1 MAELDPETIER
12 LREEFAGVANLQP
25 CAVEDGID
33 RFLEQKSGAVTES
46 TIAEYRAELRRF
58 AEFLQ
63 SRQITDFT
71 DLDGRTID
79 AYRRWRRHDSSDEVD
94 QLSPK
99 TVRDTMYLV
108 RNLVRYLES
117 IDAVRPGLSD
127 SVQIPDLSDDD
138 GVRETDLAA
147 ERVADIREHL
157 RQFEYASL
165 EHVVWELFV
174 ETGRRTGGLL
184 ALDVGDV
191 HLDGDEPCLKF
202 VNRPPETRLKNG
214 QQSEG
219 RAAIQSDVAD
229 ILSDYLETTRP
240 DVTDE
245 SGREPLLATTHGRPA
260 ESTLRRYV
268 YKWTRP
274 CHLGA
279 PCPHDR
285 DPATCDAAGPTNAAS
300 HCPSSRSPHSIR
312 HGYISELR
320 REAFPIAL
328 LSDRVDASEETI
340 RRHYDESSSDDRL
353 DIRRDML
360 EQHRDGKNGGGYL

>member
-1 MAELDPETIER
+1 MAEFGAEMIEA
-12 LREEFAGVANLQP
+12 LRKELTRDTDLQP
-25 CAVEDGID
+25 CSLEDGID
-33 RFLEQKSGAVTES
+33 RFLDRKSGEVTAS

-58 AEFLQ
+58 AEFLR
-63 SRQITDFT
+63 SRQVTDFT
-71 DLDGRTID
+71 GLDGRTID
-79 AYRRWRRHDSSDEVD
+79 AYRRWRRHESSDEVA

-99 TVRDTMYLV
+99 TLRDTMYLV
-108 RNLVRYLES
+108 RELVRYLES
-117 IDAVRPGLSD
+117 IDAVQPGLSD
-127 SVQIPDLSDDD
+127 TVQIPSLNGDA

-147 ERVADIREHL
+147 ERVAEIREHL

-165 EHVVWELFV
+165 EHIVWELFV

-191 HLDGDEPCLKF
+191 QLDGDEPCLEF

-214 QQSEG
+214 HQSEG
-219 RAAIQSDVAD
+219 RVAIQSNVAD
-229 ILSDYLETTRP
+229 GLSDYLETTRP

-260 ESTLRRYV
+260 ESTIRRYV

-285 DPATCDAAGPTNAAS
+285 DPAACAAAGQTNEAS

-312 HGYISELR
+312 HGYISALR
-320 REAFPIAL
+320 REAFPVDL

-340 RRHYDESSSDDRL
+340 RKHYDESSPDDRL

-360 EQHRDGKNGGGYL
+360 EQHRDEENGGGYL